1 MATNPDHEDY
11 LTPRPAPRKPPP
23 KPKPYAASKAEKE
36 QQEAAVAEGGL
47 PLCTSLLM
55 RETSSLY
62 SATIVG
68 FTFAKILI
76 SRPAFD
82 STYKLAIVVI
92 CCSFRKISHFM
103 RFRNTAV
110 PKSIPLESE
119 VWYHGPMTRA
129 EAELLL
135 EDEGDFLVRESK
147 SKAGQYVLSGVQN
160 GQPRHLLL
168 VDPEGKVC
176 TVCCYLRLEQ
186 KAVEIEPFGCSKKHP
201 DSPTRNHT

>member
-1 MATNPDHEDY
+1 
-11 LTPRPAPRKPPP
+11 
-23 KPKPYAASKAEKE
+23 
-36 QQEAAVAEGGL
+36 
-47 PLCTSLLM
+47 
-55 RETSSLY
+55 
-62 SATIVG
+62 
-68 FTFAKILI
+68 
-76 SRPAFD
+76 
-82 STYKLAIVVI
+82 
-92 CCSFRKISHFM
+92 M
-103 RFRNTAV
+103 RFLVTAV

-176 TVCCYLRLEQ
+176 TVCRYLRLQQ
-186 KAVEIEPFGCSKKHP
+186 KAVEYEPCGCSKNILIHP
-201 DSPTRNHT
+201 RAITRKKIQFVES